1 MSQSFCRQFGASH
14 QGSLFRNQAQI
25 FLTKPMNTLSRRS
38 TVFSLLTGATSL
50 LVFSAQANAKTAKSQ
65 QNRSMNTMSTT
76 SQGMT
81 DHAAIINAVNGIAIF
96 ADLRDWQRCRQSFS
110 DRVEF
115 DYTSLTGGTPTTM
128 AADQQMQQWSDFFKN
143 TFKSTQHIVGSH
155 VVTING
161 DTATCVSNF
170 QAHHTYL
177 DSQKGTWILSG
188 TYNHDLVRVGTAWQ
202 VNKMKMTWTWENG
215 TRPF

>member
-1 MSQSFCRQFGASH
+1 
-14 QGSLFRNQAQI
+14 
-25 FLTKPMNTLSRRS
+25 MNTLSRRS

-50 LVFSAQANAKTAKSQ
+50 LAFSAQANAKTAKSQ
-65 QNRSMNTMSTT
+65 EKQSMNTA
-76 SQGMT
+76 SQGIP
-81 DHAAIINAVNGIAIF
+81 DYAAIINAVNGIAIF
-96 ADLRDWQRCRQSFS
+96 ADLRDWQQCRQSFA

-115 DYTSLTGGTPTTM
+115 DYTSLTGGAPTTM
-128 AADQQMQQWSDFFKN
+128 AADQQMQQWSDFFKS

-161 DTATCVSNF
+161 NAATCVSNF

-177 DSQKGTWILSG
+177 DSKKGTWVLSG
-188 TYNHDLVRVGTAWQ
+188 IYNHNLVRIGNAWK
-202 VNKMKMTWTWENG
+202 VNRMKMMWTWENG